1 MAGLAVTRGLGPGGT
16 ATNLIARGLLPV
28 GSFVRLVRGSFR
40 KAKETKRN
48 FNEFLEELKV
58 SVALIAFNGKDLVS
72 PIINTMRTSYRDE
85 PAPRIEATPARL
97 TVKQPDIKINVTNIR
112 SKHVDN

>member
-1 MAGLAVTRGLGPGGT
+1 MAGFAVTRGFGPGAT
-16 ATNLIARGLLPV
+16 ATSLIARGLLPV
-28 GSFVRLVRGSFR
+28 GFVRKARGSFR
-40 KAKETKRN
+40 KVKKVKQN

-72 PIINTMRTSYRDE
+72 PIFNTMRTSYKDE
-85 PAPRIEATPARL
+85 PTPRIEVTPTRL
-97 TVKQPDIKINVTNIR
+97 AVKQPDIKINITNIR

>member
-1 MAGLAVTRGLGPGGT
+1 MSSFAVTRGFGPGAS
-16 ATNLIARGLLPV
+16 ATSLIARGFLPV
-28 GSFVRLVRGSFR
+28 GFVRKARGSFR
-40 KAKETKRN
+40 KVKKVKQN